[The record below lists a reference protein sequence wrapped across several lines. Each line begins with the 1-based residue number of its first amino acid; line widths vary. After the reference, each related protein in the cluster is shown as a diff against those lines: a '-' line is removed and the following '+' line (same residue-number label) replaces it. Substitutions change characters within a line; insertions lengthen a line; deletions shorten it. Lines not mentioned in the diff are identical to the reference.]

1 MSRPRLWLQI
11 RVHTDAT
18 AAIGIARRRGMGKIR
33 HLDTTDL
40 WVQEVV
46 RSGRVELCKV
56 LGAEN
61 PADCL
66 TKYVD
71 RPLLHK
77 MISNMGMVQLQGR
90 AACAPSVAKSK
101 AT

>member
-1 MSRPRLWLQI
+1 M
-11 RVHTDAT
+11 HTDAT

-46 RSGRVELCKV
+46 RSGRVELLKV
-56 LGAEN
+56 AGEEN
-61 PADCL
+61 MADIM

-71 RPLLHK
+71 RQLLDK
-77 MISNMGMVQLQGR
+77 MLTQMGMVKASGR
-90 AACAPSVAKSK
+90 PKSAPSSTGAVIKNAPLP
-101 AT
+101 